1 MLIKNILL
9 FLSFSIYL
17 SSKFTSKNA
26 FDVSKLKIASTTDQI
41 MIVTPFRYTSS
52 IASFHYYIKKGE
64 EWEEILSSQAYIGR
78 DGLGLHSEDD
88 LKSPIGVFNFTNLFG
103 IGDNPGT
110 NLPYTKVND
119 SIYWVSDPKSPK
131 YNKMVNIETFKD
143 FDPAISEHL
152 IEYPVAYKYAININY
167 NPTGIPGIGSAIFL
181 HCTTNN
187 LYTGGC
193 VSLPE
198 KNLVKVFK
206 LINENA
212 VIIIDEAENI
222 YNY

>member
-78 DGLGLHSEDD
+78 DGLGLHSENDV
-88 LKSPIGVFNFTNLFG
+88 KSPIGLFNFTKFFG
-103 IGDNPGT
+103 IADNPGT
-110 NLPYTKVND
+110 KVPYIKLND
-119 SIYWVSDPKSPK
+119 SLYWVSDPKSSK
-131 YNKMVNIETFKD
+131 YNQMVNIETFTD
-143 FDPAISEHL
+143 FDTKLSEHL
-152 IEYPVAYKYAININY
+152 IDETDAYKYAMNINIINKICY
-167 NPTGIPGIGSAIFL
+167 I
-181 HCTTNN
+181 
-187 LYTGGC
+187 LY
-193 VSLPE
+193 
-198 KNLVKVFK
+198 
-206 LINENA
+206 
-212 VIIIDEAENI
+212 
-222 YNY
+222 